1 MSEELT
7 DELQA
12 RLRDTNRGQ
21 SREKTTAESSV
32 KWSRSTRR
40 TRSVQSA
47 RQSSD
52 DDKSPRQ
59 SRKIKTLRDQKAKVD
74 REREKFL
81 EMKKKFQ
88 GELLQ
93 EAVSDISTAK
103 RKSKK

>member
-1 MSEELT
+1 M
-7 DELQA
+7 
-12 RLRDTNRGQ
+12 
-21 SREKTTAESSV
+21 

-47 RQSSD
+47 RRSSD
-52 DDKSPRQ
+52 DDRSPKQ
-59 SRKIKTLRDQKAKVD
+59 SRKIQTLRDQKAKVD

-88 GELLQ
+88 EELLLEL
-93 EAVSDISTAK
+93 EAVSDISTGK

>member
-1 MSEELT
+1 M
-7 DELQA
+7 
-12 RLRDTNRGQ
+12 
-21 SREKTTAESSV
+21 

-47 RQSSD
+47 RRSSD
-52 DDKSPRQ
+52 DDRSPKQ
-59 SRKIKTLRDQKAKVD
+59 SRKIQTLRDQKAKVD

-88 GELLQ
+88 EELLQ
-93 EAVSDISTAK
+93 ELETVSDISTAK